1 MIGYL
6 LKSNKILTISLT
18 KPIINCEYENDLLWN
33 NSVNSQ
39 NSINHLINH
48 ARILNY
54 LLILTHKGLLKE
66 NEIRNGKTQRS
77 IW

>member
-1 MIGYL
+1 M
-6 LKSNKILTISLT
+6 LTISMT

-39 NSINHLINH
+39 NSINH

-66 NEIRNGKTQRS
+66 NEIRNWKTQRS